1 MESALIIDKN
11 LTAYLLLALA
21 IYGIIRVA
29 RWYERRRYEQSSQID
44 DLYRHI
50 EDNNRVLSLRIED
63 AERNLHRRIDDL
75 VNTPSSSCGCG
86 SKCN

>member
-1 MESALIIDKN
+1 MESALIIDRS
-11 LTAYLLLALA
+11 LAGYIFFAAL
-21 IYGIIRVA
+21 IYGIIRVV
-29 RWYERRRYEQSSQID
+29 RWYERRRYEQSSQLN

>member
-1 MESALIIDKN
+1 MESALIIDRS
-11 LTAYLLLALA
+11 LAEYIFFAVL

-29 RWYERRRYEQSSQID
+29 RWYERRRYEQSSQFS